1 MKNSISRRDVLQGAG
16 AVLAGAAFSTR
27 VMAAAPPP
35 EPVTP
40 ALIEAAKKEGQ
51 VIYYTSTDLPVAEKL
66 AKAFEAKYPGIAVRV
81 ERTGAERVFQR
92 IGQEYSSNIHAVDVV
107 NSSDAAH
114 FIVWKRDGI
123 LAPYVPEDVAKFYPA
138 EHKDPDGQ
146 FASFRVWLSIIAY
159 NTNLVKAE
167 DAPKSFADLLDPKW
181 KGKIVKAHP
190 GYSGTIMTA
199 TYQMQRDLGWS
210 FFEQLAKQ
218 NIMQVQSSADPPKK
232 LDLGERAVMADG
244 NEYNIF
250 QMKEAGRPVEPVYAT
265 EGSPLI
271 IGPNGVF
278 KDAPNPNAAKL
289 FQSFSLSREA
299 QQLII
304 DVGGLRSVHSQTA
317 GEGGPQAA
325 QGHQDHE
332 GRRRGGRERGR
343 GDQGALH
350 QDLPRLIRHDLRT
363 AQDFRRRNACRKDR
377 RAEAGR
383 ACRPRPTR
391 KCEDLLIDV
400 VGLCVTARN
409 EDYVR
414 SALAGCDDDG
424 PARRSGTARTLTAA
438 GAAFVNGTAA
448 HGEDFDDTFEG
459 GPVHAGAVIVPAVL
473 AACERHNPD
482 GRMALIGI
490 AVGTE
495 VLCRLSLVVPK
506 AVHKA
511 GFHPTAV
518 FGAMG
523 AAAGVGAALGLNARQ
538 IVDALGIAGSMAGG
552 IIEYLAEGA
561 WTKRLHAGW
570 AAQSGIRAA
579 LLARGGFVGPRT
591 VFEGVHGLFHGF
603 AHTTEGDY
611 DALTGDFGTRWVT
624 DTLAFKPYPCGT
636 MAQPYIDCARRLAAR
651 GIKPEDIAEIV
662 CEVAEGT
669 VHRLWE
675 PLADKQRPRNG
686 YAAKF
691 AVPYL
696 LATGFVHGGV
706 GLGAFTESAIRDPRV
721 LALAAKVKF
730 VIDPDNPYPN
740 NYTGHIRAR

>member
-1 MKNSISRRDVLQGAG
+1 MTSPGIS
-16 AVLAGAAFSTR
+16 
-27 VMAAAPPP
+27 
-35 EPVTP
+35 
-40 ALIEAAKKEGQ
+40 
-51 VIYYTSTDLPVAEKL
+51 VAETL
-66 AKAFEAKYPGIAVRV
+66 AE
-81 ERTGAERVFQR
+81 
-92 IGQEYSSNIHAVDVV
+92 
-107 NSSDAAH
+107 
-114 FIVWKRDGI
+114 
-123 LAPYVPEDVAKFYPA
+123 
-138 EHKDPDGQ
+138 
-146 FASFRVWLSIIAY
+146 
-159 NTNLVKAE
+159 
-167 DAPKSFADLLDPKW
+167 
-181 KGKIVKAHP
+181 KIVALQP
-190 GYSGTIMTA
+190 
-199 TYQMQRDLGWS
+199 
-210 FFEQLAKQ
+210 
-218 NIMQVQSSADPPKK
+218 
-232 LDLGERAVMADG
+232 
-244 NEYNIF
+244 
-250 QMKEAGRPVEPVYAT
+250 
-265 EGSPLI
+265 
-271 IGPNGVF
+271 
-278 KDAPNPNAAKL
+278 
-289 FQSFSLSREA
+289 
-299 QQLII
+299 
-304 DVGGLRSVHSQTA
+304 
-317 GEGGPQAA
+317 
-325 QGHQDHE
+325 
-332 GRRRGGRERGR
+332 
-343 GDQGALH
+343 GAL
-350 QDLPRLIRHDLRT
+350 PAVT
-363 AQDFRRRNACRKDR
+363 
-377 RAEAGR
+377 
-383 ACRPRPTR
+383 TR
-391 KCEDLLIDV
+391 KCEELLIDV

-409 EDYVR
+409 EDYIE

-424 PARRSGTARTLTAA
+424 PCTAIGHARTLTAA

-482 GRMALIGI
+482 GRMALVGI

-603 AHTTEGDY
+603 AHTTQGDY
-611 DALTGDFGTRWVT
+611 GALTDDFGTRWVT

-651 GIKPEDIAEIV
+651 GVKAEDVVEIV

-696 LATGFVHGGV
+696 LATGFVDGGV
-706 GLGAFTESAIRDPRV
+706 GLSAFTERAISDPHV
-721 LALAAKVKF
+721 LTLAAKVKF

-740 NYTGHIRAR
+740 NYTGHLRATMKDGSVIEERQPYLRGGAREPLTRQDVTDKFVLNAQHGGWSKAQSDGALKLMAGLYHDRIDLSSLRG